1 MIKHSLSHAAV
12 SLTTLVGTQII
23 ADSLAQ
29 HLPVFY
35 KWIEQLA
42 GWTIETFDVPMR
54 QGQVELMLVAL
65 MMGLLW
71 GITFWHMSEERIV
84 R

>member
-1 MIKHSLSHAAV
+1 MVKHSLSHAAV
-12 SLTTLVGTQII
+12 SLTTLVGTQIV
-23 ADSLAQ
+23 ADSLARRV
-29 HLPVFY
+29 PDFY
-35 KWIEQLA
+35 NRIEQLA
-42 GWTIETFDVPMR
+42 GWTIEIFDLPMR

-71 GITFWHMSEERIV
+71 GITFWHLSAEKVV